1 MSVENLKE
9 YAQRCATEPEL
20 RAKARELG
28 MSDLLGHM
36 QHADSLGL
44 GWSEGDMVALR
55 KEIVPDE
62 EIGHLSEK
70 DMEAVA
76 GGAVTL
82 TTVAMVVGF
91 AVAAGLAA
99 GAGAGAMAGSAGA
112 GGAAAAGR
120 GGW

>member
-9 YAQRCATEPEL
+9 YARRCANEPEL

-28 MSDLLGHM
+28 MSDLRGHM

-44 GWSEGDMVALR
+44 DWSEGDMVALR
-55 KEIVPDE
+55 KEVVPDE
-62 EIGHLSEK
+62 EIGDLSEE

-76 GGAVTL
+76 GGIVTL
-82 TTVAMVVGF
+82 TTVSMVVGF
-91 AVAAGLAA
+91 AIAAGIVA
-99 GAGAGAMAGSAGA
+99 GAGAGAMAGAAGA
-112 GGAAAAGR
+112 GGAAAAGK